1 MSEYLEVKA
10 KTIDEA
16 IMKGLA
22 QMDVSID
29 EVNIDI
35 IEEGG
40 KGFLGLGRSAV
51 VRLTRKEEE
60 GSAAESSEKPG
71 GKARY
76 EEGKTRVC
84 AEKARG
90 SEKAGKKNGDCCK
103 DRRRRKDA
111 GCHRVF
117 ERHVSEDAR

>member
-40 KGFLGLGRSAV
+40 NCLLYTSLRPAFSFSHRTNAKKSGRTSDNIKKIIHITMITFLLIYIIHHNQV
-51 VRLTRKEEE
+51 
-60 GSAAESSEKPG
+60 
-71 GKARY
+71 Y
-76 EEGKTRVC
+76 
-84 AEKARG
+84 
-90 SEKAGKKNGDCCK
+90 
-103 DRRRRKDA
+103 
-111 GCHRVF
+111 
-117 ERHVSEDAR
+117 